1 MPSAQLASIR
11 PSPGYYG
18 KPALRN
24 ASVNISMRSGVVM
37 FPDAR
42 PFTVKLGRQRCET
55 LSYVVRIDHPHTIR
69 YRFDAE
75 NRHRITRDLI
85 GLLSDGP

>member
-24 ASVNISMRSGVVM
+24 ASANISMRSGVVM

-42 PFTVKLGRQRCET
+42 PFTVKLGDNDAKRSLMSSESIIRTQYGIAST
-55 LSYVVRIDHPHTIR
+55 LRIGT
-69 YRFDAE
+69 
-75 NRHRITRDLI
+75 
-85 GLLSDGP
+85 G